1 LFYATIGFYY
11 ISILP
16 KYQEAALMTFT
27 KITNNYNIIKKILPF
42 AELCGKMFFN
52 KQKCKH
58 N

>member
-1 LFYATIGFYY
+1 
-11 ISILP
+11 
-16 KYQEAALMTFT
+16 MTFT

-42 AELCGKMFFN
+42 SERCGKMFFD

>member
-1 LFYATIGFYY
+1 
-11 ISILP
+11 
-16 KYQEAALMTFT
+16 MTFT

-42 AELCGKMFFN
+42 SELCGKMFFD